1 MSKKI
6 KPKLAFISLTSC
18 EGCQMAVVDLGEKFF
33 ALLDHIEIAKHRLVE
48 EKKEK
53 PNQQY
58 DICFIEG
65 SPLYK
70 DNITELK
77 DLRKRSK
84 IIVVLGGC
92 ADNGCVYSLKNYCDK
107 KKAAKHVY
115 PKSYKTVFNPVVTG
129 ISKYID
135 IDFVLPG
142 CPLTGEEFLDFAT
155 QILGKGTYERVQRP
169 VCYECQLKKNPCL
182 LQMDQPCLGPVMQ
195 GGCDA
200 VCPSAGMAC
209 QGCRGPLEDAQWD
222 NMQKALQKMIPQ
234 KKIDEILE
242 IFGEKE
248 RTKAKTRKNNKK

>member
-1 MSKKI
+1 MSK

-18 EGCQMAVVDLGEKFF
+18 EGCQMALIDLGNDFLG
-33 ALLDHIEIAKHRLVE
+33 LLEHVDIAKHRLIE
-48 EKKEK
+48 EKKES
-53 PNQQY
+53 PNAKY

-70 DNITELK
+70 DNIEALK

-84 IIVVLGGC
+84 VVVVLGGC
-92 ADNGCVYSLKNYCDK
+92 ADSGCVYALKNYTNK
-107 KKAAKHVY
+107 EKAVKHVY
-115 PKSYKTVFNPVVTG
+115 PKSYNTVYNPAVAG
-129 ISKYID
+129 ISSIISIDYI
-135 IDFVLPG
+135 LPG
-142 CPLTGEEFLDFAT
+142 CPVTAEEFIDFAK
-155 QILGKGTYERVQRP
+155 QVLARGDYERVQRP

-182 LQMDQPCLGPVMQ
+182 LQQGLPCLGPVMQ

-209 QGCRGPLEDAQWD
+209 QGCRGPLKDAEWD
-222 NMQKALQKMIPQ
+222 NMQKKLKELIPQ

-248 RTKAKTRKNNKK
+248 RVKEKTRKKKN

>member
-1 MSKKI
+1 MSK
-6 KPKLAFISLTSC
+6 PQLAFISLTSC
-18 EGCQMAVVDLGEKFF
+18 EGCQMALIDLGPRFLS
-33 ALLDHIEIAKHRLVE
+33 LLSDVEISKHRLIE

-53 PNQQY
+53 PNQKY

-70 DNITELK
+70 DNIEALK

-92 ADNGCVYSLKNYCDK
+92 ADSGCVYALKNYTDK
-107 KKAAKHVY
+107 EKAVKKVY

-129 ISKYID
+129 IGAIIPID
-135 IDFVLPG
+135 YVLPG
-142 CPLTGEEFLDFAT
+142 CPVNGEEFIDFAV
-155 QILGKGTYERVQRP
+155 QILNKGDYCRVQRP
-169 VCYECQLKKNPCL
+169 VCYECQMKHNPCL
-182 LQMDQPCLGPVMQ
+182 LQEGLPCLGPCMQ

-200 VCPSAGMAC
+200 VCPSAGMPC
-209 QGCRGPLEDAQWD
+209 QGCRGPLKDAQWD
-222 NMQKALQKMIPQ
+222 NLEKKLREIIPQ

-248 RTKAKTRKNNKK
+248 NVKRIKNEE